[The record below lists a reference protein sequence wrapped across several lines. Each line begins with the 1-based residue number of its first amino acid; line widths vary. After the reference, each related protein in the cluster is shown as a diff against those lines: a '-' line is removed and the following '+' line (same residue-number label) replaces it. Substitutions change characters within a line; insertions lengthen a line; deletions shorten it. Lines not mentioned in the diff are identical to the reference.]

1 MVETPGLVNTE
12 PDKVV
17 KAAPT
22 LERTDKAP
30 EDVTEDTLVC
40 VFDKIF
46 RMLEAVASEDDPVLD
61 AVTVK
66 SEVSSDK
73 LEKVDTK
80 VSTTQ
85 VGRALPAAVLDALIA
100 REAVLAARAEAT
112 SPAKVPT
119 AEDAVAEESWDIEK
133 KEAREDTSVRVDV
146 AALKDT
152 PVAPAPIFPRA
163 VESADVTN
171 ALISAVEEVVE
182 SGATS
187 STPTIPAP
195 TYPYLSSTNA
205 MMVANP
211 P

>member
-1 MVETPGLVNTE
+1 MVTSANE
-12 PDKVV
+12 
-17 KAAPT
+17 
-22 LERTDKAP
+22 
-30 EDVTEDTLVC
+30 
-40 VFDKIF
+40 
-46 RMLEAVASEDDPVLD
+46 PVLD
-61 AVTVK
+61 AVTVE

-73 LEKVDTK
+73 ADTVDVT
-80 VSTTQ
+80 SLISP
-85 VGRALPAAVLDALIA
+85 VGGALPAVKLDALIT
-100 REAVLAARAEAT
+100 RVAVLAARAEAT

-152 PVAPAPIFPRA
+152 PAPIFPRA
-163 VESADVTN
+163 MESADVTKV
-171 ALISAVEEVVE
+171 LISAVEEVVD

-205 MMVANP
+205 MMVT
-211 P
+211 